1 MVDCNLPLDLDL
13 PEIVASSGGGLC
25 VGCEVESRQ
34 KRGSGVGSEWAT
46 GEHGGARG
54 VLYGGGELGPRWS
67 RVDAIGLGGRCS
79 GAALYAECSEVS
91 SCVGGVLVWSENS
104 QIQ

>member
-46 GEHGGARG
+46 GGVFQRG
-54 VLYGGGELGPRWS
+54 S
-67 RVDAIGLGGRCS
+67 RFYTDGWLRSMVHR
-79 GAALYAECSEVS
+79 
-91 SCVGGVLVWSENS
+91 
-104 QIQ
+104 